1 MKVDVQVRGLPQLKA
16 ELAKL
21 SAAVAGR
28 LARNAAMAST
38 HDGGSPENVR
48 SDSGLARD
56 VRFWI
61 AEPTYRGQASIGR
74 S

>member
-1 MKVDVQVRGLPQLKA
+1 MVAQDAQLGADDLALLLDLCGL
-16 ELAKL
+16 
-21 SAAVAGR
+21 V
-28 LARNAAMAST
+28 
-38 HDGGSPENVR
+38 
-48 SDSGLARD
+48 RD